1 MRSERIT
8 RLREP
13 PGGGSRSLVGL
24 YAPPFMSLT
33 PLEASW
39 APWRDR
45 RRRRRPEGRPH
56 VRGRLGPPR
65 QPGISRYV
73 TKNNR
78 GRARPRRIS

>member
-45 RRRRRPEGRPH
+45 RRRRR
-56 VRGRLGPPR
+56 